1 MNDDTPPEVS
11 DSIATPPPLAIPARL
26 TLQERHEKAV
36 AAHALLRELHR
47 DAQFHGSYSTYKDG
61 RVAYACEVATNATC
75 SLVYY
80 AELAH
85 KLDIAAQLAQVEAR
99 A

>member
-1 MNDDTPPEVS
+1 MHDETPAP
-11 DSIATPPPLAIPARL
+11 DPIPAPL
-26 TLQERHEKAV
+26 TLQQRHEKAV

-47 DAQFHGSYSTYKDG
+47 DTQFHGTYSTYKDG

-75 SLVYY
+75 TLVYY

-85 KLDIAAQLAQVEAR
+85 KCEVAEQLAQVAAR